1 MRTPIDRST
10 WRMLAGYVKP
20 QRRTVLFG
28 GALVLLGG
36 LAAAA
41 QPLAA
46 KALMDRLGSNGGI
59 TGLLALLVGLALAG
73 AAISVVGDYLL
84 ERAGESVVLVA
95 RKRLARRLLSLRV
108 PAVQRAEPGDL
119 LSRFTGDTTLLREV
133 CTHAFVAL
141 VTGSAT
147 TIVMVVMMGVMDL
160 VLLGIT
166 LAVLLIVGLL
176 AAAGM
181 PMIEKAS
188 HAAQSAVGET
198 GARLER
204 VLGAFRTVKA
214 AGAETREITA
224 IERGAEDAWRAGVRS
239 ARWESLVHGSNT
251 LAVQAS
257 FLAVLGVGGARVAT
271 GAMSLSALVAFLL
284 FLFYLHEPIG
294 QLLHAGS
301 RLQIGIA
308 AIRRLAEIETMP
320 TEQTSSE
327 AAQSDAVGERGA
339 GLVFDDVRFRYG
351 PDRPEVLRGV
361 DIVVPAVGMTAFVGP
376 SGAGKS
382 TLFGLVERFHEPDSG
397 RILLD
402 GRDLADW
409 DLARL
414 RADIGYVEQDAPLLS
429 GTLRDNLVYGRP
441 DAAEEEIRDAVAQ
454 TRLDTLVDRLPDGLD
469 TAVGHRGTFLSGGE
483 RQRVALA
490 RALIR
495 RPRVLLLDEI
505 TSQLDAA
512 NEMAIRDV
520 VTTAAKT
527 MTVVVVAHRLSTV
540 TQADRIVVLDNGTVR
555 ATGTHDELLVDEPLY
570 ADFAATQLL
579 TGEGPGPADQ
589 DEDTE

>member
-1 MRTPIDRST
+1 
-10 WRMLAGYVKP
+10 ML
-20 QRRTVLFG
+20 F
-28 GALVLLGG
+28 LLSG

-46 KALMDRLGSNGGI
+46 KALVDRLGSGDSI

-73 AAISVVGDYLL
+73 ALIAMAGDYLL
-84 ERAGESVVLVA
+84 ERAAESVVLVA

-133 CTHAFVAL
+133 CTHALVAL

-147 TIVMVVMMGVMDL
+147 TVVMVVMMGVMDL

-166 LAVLLIVGLL
+166 SAVLLVVGVL
-176 AAAGM
+176 ALAGM

-214 AGAETREITA
+214 AGAEAGEIAA
-224 IERGAEDAWRAGVRS
+224 IERGAENAWRAGVRS
-239 ARWESLVHGSNT
+239 AWWESLVHGANS

-271 GAMSLSALVAFLL
+271 GAISLSTLVAFLL
-284 FLFYLHEPIG
+284 FLFYLNEPIG

-301 RLQIGIA
+301 RLQIGLA
-308 AIRRLAEIETMP
+308 AVRRLGEVDRMQTEPVGTGGAE
-320 TEQTSSE
+320 
-327 AAQSDAVGERGA
+327 VGEGGA
-339 GLVFDDVRFRYG
+339 RLTFSNVRFRYG
-351 PDRPEVLRGV
+351 PDLPEVLRGV
-361 DIVVPAVGMTAFVGP
+361 SVDVPALGMTAFVGP

-382 TLFGLVERFHEPDSG
+382 TLFALIERFYEPDSG
-397 RILLD
+397 RVRLD

-409 DLARL
+409 DLASL
-414 RADIGYVEQDAPLLS
+414 RAGIGYVEQDAPLLS
-429 GTLRDNLVYGRP
+429 GSLRENLVYGRP
-441 DAAEEEIRDAVAQ
+441 DATDEEIRDVVAQ
-454 TRLDTLVDRLPDGLD
+454 TRLDSLVERLPGGLD
-469 TAVGHRGTFLSGGE
+469 TPVGHRGTFLSGGE

-490 RALIR
+490 RALIS
-495 RPRVLLLDEI
+495 RPRLLLLDEI

-520 VTTAAKT
+520 VMTAAKT
-527 MTVVVVAHRLSTV
+527 MTVLVVAHRLSTV

-555 ATGTHDELLVDEPLY
+555 ATGTHDELVLGDPLY
-570 ADFAATQLL
+570 AEFAATQLL
-579 TGEGPGPADQ
+579 TGE
-589 DEDTE
+589 TRK